1 MKPYSEMKR
10 EELQELKKELSA
22 EYKMSLIHI

>member
-1 MKPYSEMKR
+1 MKPYSEMTR

-22 EYKMSLIHI
+22 EYKIFREKI